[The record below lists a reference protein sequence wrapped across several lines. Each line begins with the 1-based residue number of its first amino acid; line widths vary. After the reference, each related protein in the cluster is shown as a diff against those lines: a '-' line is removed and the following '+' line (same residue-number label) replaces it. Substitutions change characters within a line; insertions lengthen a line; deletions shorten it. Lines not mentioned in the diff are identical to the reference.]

1 MSDIRQTRREKI
13 CAHLLDVGGESTLAD
28 LHEWSA
34 LKLLCTHAPFSELM
48 EGMVEDGL
56 LRWDGTIFSLHS
68 EGRALGESTRA
79 AATAKKGKRKKS
91 DAASDGEAAATPD
104 PLAEPVVEIA
114 AVAEPV
120 AEPVVEI
127 AAVAEPVAEPVAAQ
141 VIPAPPVEPV
151 VAADQAAGHSH
162 SHGHD
167 HGHDHGH
174 RDDAGAARPEPTAHA
189 RAPRPAPPEPPRGLL
204 SRAKARIKRLLGR

>member
-1 MSDIRQTRREKI
+1 
-13 CAHLLDVGGESTLAD
+13 LDVGGESTLAD

-68 EGRALGESTRA
+68 EGRALGESARA
-79 AATAKKGKRKKS
+79 AAGAKKGKRKKA
-91 DAASDGEAAATPD
+91 DAVSDGEPAAEPVEEVTAAPEAVAA
-104 PLAEPVVEIA
+104 PEAEPVVA
-114 AVAEPV
+114 QTPAV
-120 AEPVVEI
+120 
-127 AAVAEPVAEPVAAQ
+127 
-141 VIPAPPVEPV
+141 PVEPTV
-151 VAADQAAGHSH
+151 PADQAAGHSH

-174 RDDAGAARPEPTAHA
+174 RDDAEAARPEPPARP
-189 RAPRPAPPEPPRGLL
+189 RAPRPVTPEPPRGLL

>member
-79 AATAKKGKRKKS
+79 AASAKKGKRKKS
-91 DAASDGEAAATPD
+91 DGASDGEPA
-104 PLAEPVVEIA
+104 AEPVVES
-114 AVAEPV
+114 AVV

-141 VIPAPPVEPV
+141 VITAPPVEPV

-162 SHGHD
+162 SHD

-174 RDDAGAARPEPTAHA
+174 RDDAEAARPEPPARP

>member
-79 AATAKKGKRKKS
+79 AASAKKGKRKKP
-91 DAASDGEAAATPD
+91 DAASDGEPA
-104 PLAEPVVEIA
+104 AEPVVES
-114 AVAEPV
+114 AVV

-162 SHGHD
+162 SHD

-174 RDDAGAARPEPTAHA
+174 RDDAEAARPEPPARP

>member
-13 CAHLLDVGGESTLAD
+13 CLHLLDVGGESTLAD

-68 EGRALGESTRA
+68 EGRALGESARA
-79 AATAKKGKRKKS
+79 AAGAKKGKRKKPEGGS
-91 DAASDGEAAATPD
+91 EGGSEAAADDVAAPIG
-104 PLAEPVVEIA
+104 EPVVEPEPVL
-114 AVAEPV
+114 VASEPV
-120 AEPVVEI
+120 AS
-127 AAVAEPVAEPVAAQ
+127 EPVAAE
-141 VIPAPPVEPV
+141 PAV
-151 VAADQAAGHSH
+151 DQAAGHNH
-162 SHGHD
+162 GHGHGHD

-174 RDDAGAARPEPTAHA
+174 RDDPEDARPAPPPRP
-189 RAPRPAPPEPPRGLL
+189 RAPRPVTPEPSRGLL
-204 SRAKARIKRLLGR
+204 ARAKARIKRLLGG